1 MSVLFGPI
9 TLIFLLLS
17 LALLALKLWALIDA
31 LIQPERAYLAADK
44 WQKLPWVAVL
54 AIGALLGQGLGILG
68 IASLVAAIVYLVDVR
83 PALRE
88 VRGR

>member
-1 MSVLFGPI
+1 VSVLFGPI